1 MKRKAKISDSI
12 LTTTSKLLYE
22 NREDNIFVT
31 FRKLLIKRYSKSKEE
46 KLEVDYEPSEENPK
60 YMAIMVQNYQ
70 KVHQDALQKE
80 LDKLVDYFICKKI
93 KLGHDEDEPDLY
105 WEHLYLLHRNYDLNH
120 ILNINKSSDN
130 PNDSKIDPE
139 KCIIDNWS
147 NKDKLYSKVN
157 IFKRDRSREVMYFT
171 ITSDMEN
178 SKRQKDACAKAHTH
192 IESSGSGQYSPI
204 WVQDM
209 FFSIFKSIKSI
220 VQESISLPGIINSQE
235 SYEDKKIVLECIK

>member
-130 PNDSKIDPE
+130 PIVDYAF
-139 KCIIDNWS
+139 
-147 NKDKLYSKVN
+147 LRVN
-157 IFKRDRSREVMYFT
+157 F
-171 ITSDMEN
+171 
-178 SKRQKDACAKAHTH
+178 
-192 IESSGSGQYSPI
+192 
-204 WVQDM
+204 
-209 FFSIFKSIKSI
+209 
-220 VQESISLPGIINSQE
+220 
-235 SYEDKKIVLECIK
+235 